1 MAANTGIVFSANV
14 TAQMEAIVGFSF
26 TFKSFSEVTV
36 PRNSASSY
44 PAAGGNVF
52 AGVRSDLTPQ
62 APATSRIPESENF
75 VMATMPTRVTC
86 RPDESADDL
95 IFQIDRVGRSIAE
108 CIRLG
113 ELMLHHQDDPNSVL
127 CELGSTSTRARSDL
141 VTPRS
146 VTPRVPEPETDYVT
160 ATPPRT
166 IRRPAASAD
175 DLISQI
181 DRVSR
186 SITECIRL
194 SEDTL
199 RHRNDPDRFPFRL
212 RNATTT
218 YSDQIRV

>member
-1 MAANTGIVFSANV
+1 MLSSMAANTGIVFSISV
-14 TAQMEAIVGFSF
+14 TAQMEVTVGFSF
-26 TFKSFSEVTV
+26 TSGSFQEVTV
-36 PRNSASSY
+36 PRNPASGS
-44 PAAGGNVF
+44 PTAGGNVF

-146 VTPRVPEPETDYVT
+146 VTPRVPEPETDYVM
-160 ATPPRT
+160 ATPPKM
-166 IRRPAASAD
+166 IRRPAASVD

-186 SITECIRL
+186 SVADYIRL
-194 SEDTL
+194 GEDML
-199 RHRNDPDRFPFRL
+199 RHRHDPDRIPFGL
-212 RNATTT
+212 RNAATM
-218 YSDQIRV
+218 